1 MMNAPTDAIA
11 LLVADHKKVAG
22 LFSDFENTTAPAA
35 RRKLVAQICDELI
48 IHTMIE
54 EEIFYPALSGK
65 IDADLLDEAYVEH
78 DGAKSLICQ
87 LLGADPGDAFY
98 RAKVS
103 VLGEEIEHHVKEEE
117 QARVGL
123 FAQAKRADVDLAALG
138 EALAARKQELLTL
151 AKKGSL
157 PAPQPVTVAV

>member
-1 MMNAPTDAIA
+1 MNNPTNAIS

-35 RRKLVAQICDELI
+35 QRKLVAQICTELT
-48 IHTMIE
+48 IHTLIE
-54 EEIFYPALSGK
+54 EEIFYPAVSGK

-87 LLGADPGDAFY
+87 LLGADPADAFY

-103 VLGEEIEHHVKEEE
+103 VLGEEITHHVKEEE
-117 QARVGL
+117 KARIGL
-123 FAQAKRADVDLAALG
+123 FAQAKRADVDLEAIGA
-138 EALAARKQELLTL
+138 ALAARKQELMGM
-151 AKKGSL
+151 AKQGRL
-157 PAPQPVTVAV
+157 PAPQPVTVEA